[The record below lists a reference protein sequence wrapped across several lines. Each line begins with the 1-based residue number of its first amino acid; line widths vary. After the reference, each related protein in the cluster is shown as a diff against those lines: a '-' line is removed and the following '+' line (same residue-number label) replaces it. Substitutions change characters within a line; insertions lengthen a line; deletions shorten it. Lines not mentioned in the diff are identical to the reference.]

1 MRNAPDRDHEQMD
14 IRTLARHLGLS
25 IGTVSR
31 ALNDRK
37 DVSPETRKRVVEA
50 AAAHGYIPNQS
61 GRTLRSGR
69 TGTIGFMLTLEH
81 DSAIHG
87 DPFFMA
93 LLEGLQ
99 NGLSEHDL
107 DLVVLLA
114 RKGEDGL
121 TFLRRHVARGTVDG
135 WVLSGTNRADPRIHF
150 LLDRG
155 IPFVALGRT
164 ATERDYAWIDLD
176 FESLV
181 TQAMALLTEAG
192 HYRIGLVAPP
202 VTINNSHIV
211 VERYRAALERASLP
225 FDPALVHHGET
236 DESDGEATA
245 RELMALADRPTALL
259 LMGETAPV
267 GAYRALRGMGLEPG
281 RDVAVIGL
289 RDNPACRALS
299 PDLTCFTLDLDD
311 LGLALAQGVVAL
323 LPGQRRP
330 GVPLVQMLWAM
341 NLRMGQSHVG
351 MPAAS
356 HGQAMTIAEQ

>member
-1 MRNAPDRDHEQMD
+1 MYRDHGDMD

-37 DVSPETRKRVVEA
+37 DVSPETRKRVIA
-50 AAAHGYIPNQS
+50 AAATHGYIPNQS

-135 WVLSGTNRADPRIHF
+135 WVLSGTHRADPRIDF
-150 LLDRG
+150 LLDRA

-164 ATERDYAWIDLD
+164 ATARDYAWIDLD
-176 FESLV
+176 FEGVV
-181 TQAMALLTEAG
+181 TQAMALLTDAG
-192 HYRIGLVAPP
+192 HHRIGLVAPP

-211 VERYRAALERASLP
+211 VERYRTALARAGSYRSPWIDAFEVRAASVAEVRSLGIAGERAVGDIGQKVRLSVPGTDRYRVVDGYLRQTNTISEVKNVKSLSY
-225 FDPALVHHGET
+225 T
-236 DESDGEATA
+236 QQ
-245 RELMALADRPTALL
+245 
-259 LMGETAPV
+259 
-267 GAYRALRGMGLEPG
+267 
-281 RDVAVIGL
+281 L
-289 RDNPACRALS
+289 RDN
-299 PDLTCFTLDLDD
+299 
-311 LGLALAQGVVAL
+311 V
-323 LPGQRRP
+323 
-330 GVPLVQMLWAM
+330 
-341 NLRMGQSHVG
+341 
-351 MPAAS
+351 
-356 HGQAMTIAEQ
+356 TIARSQGARFDLYVRNDTILTGPLNSAILRGDIVRRTIPGSR

>member
-1 MRNAPDRDHEQMD
+1 MYRDHGDMD

-37 DVSPETRKRVVEA
+37 DVSPETRKRVIA
-50 AAAHGYIPNQS
+50 AAATHGYIPNQS

-135 WVLSGTNRADPRIHF
+135 WVLSGTHQADPRIDF
-150 LLDRG
+150 LLDRA

-164 ATERDYAWIDLD
+164 ATARDYAWIDLD
-176 FESLV
+176 FEGVV
-181 TQAMALLTEAG
+181 TQAMALLTDAG
-192 HYRIGLVAPP
+192 HHRIGLVAPP

-211 VERYRAALERASLP
+211 VERYRTALSRAGLP
-225 FDPALVHHGET
+225 FDPMLVHHGET
-236 DESDGEATA
+236 DENDGEATA
-245 RELMALADRPTALL
+245 RELMTLADRPTALL

-299 PDLTCFTLDLDD
+299 PDLTCFTLNLDE
-311 LGLALAQGVVAL
+311 LGLALAQAVVSL
-323 LPGQRRP
+323 LPGHRRP
-330 GVPLVQMLWAM
+330 TEPLVQSLWVM
-341 NLRMGQSHVG
+341 DLRLGQSHAVVAG
-351 MPAAS
+351 APLDRGLTAA
-356 HGQAMTIAEQ
+356 E